1 MDITL
6 GLDFGTHQSKLCL
19 SYRPYNETVHEFIE
33 FDMPD
38 GSRTTL
44 LPSIIQINNDETI
57 SIGYVDKDRCMAS
70 RSAKPEIPIFPKE
83 PNCDYPTE
91 PIKKYPPKPE
101 KIELDWKDKLQAI
114 KGGGDPND
122 VRLKK
127 WQQTCEAIDRKWAK
141 DHNAWVTRCRE
152 IDEEHEI
159 WESQVNDLQNDYNH
173 NLKVWE
179 SEAGILQ
186 YYRYFKIASFST
198 AFTWNPN
205 HIVSADVLSI
215 WYLAYVMLT
224 VKRHVKI
231 HLNEIFEESVA
242 IQMGVPTS
250 ANSRLSDQIKNHACK
265 LLVAARRLV
274 DLFDSPEDFCNTN
287 YKELMAA
294 IDLPTKGAKSLAED
308 YGMSVL
314 PEAFAGLQSLTN
326 RKRLSRG
333 KMHLLVDIGGG
344 TTDIAFFTIT
354 EDLTPNIHIVK
365 SFHKGLNFVFE
376 QFCKENPQFSIIEAQ
391 ELFWDDPHEFR
402 RYTSMYTEELNKQ
415 LNEVIEIVKREFMY
429 KVGKYGKK
437 MSALTFAMN
446 GCPTVYCGGGSTFHR
461 MRISPR
467 YFSDVRMVGKD
478 TLSIPNLKNRT
489 IPNELYTIL
498 ATSYG
503 LSVPQIEDPQMID
516 LDKLFEQIGLNYS
529 EGKQKQIP
537 RMDYG
542 LLDD

>member
-1 MDITL
+1 MNITL
-6 GLDFGTHQSKLCL
+6 GLDFGTHQSKLCM
-19 SYRPYNETVHEFIE
+19 SYRPYNETIHEFIE
-33 FDMPD
+33 FEMPD
-38 GSRTTL
+38 GSTSTL
-44 LPSIIQINNDETI
+44 LPSIIQINQDETI
-57 SIGYVDKDRCMAS
+57 SIGYVDKAKCMTS
-70 RSAKPEIPIFPKE
+70 RSAKPELPKLPQE
-83 PNCDYPTE
+83 PLKVYPPE
-91 PIKKYPPKPE
+91 PTKKYPAKPH
-101 KIELDWKDKLQAI
+101 KIELDWKEKLRAI
-114 KGGGDPND
+114 NNGKDIND
-122 VRLKK
+122 IKLEE
-127 WQQTCEAIDRKWAK
+127 WQQACQTIDRKWARE
-141 DHNAWVTRCRE
+141 HSAWVEKCRE
-152 IDEEHEI
+152 IDEIHES

-179 SEAGILQ
+179 SEAGIQ
-186 YYRYFKIASFST
+186 QFYRYFKIASFST

-205 HIVSADVLSI
+205 HIISADTLSI
-215 WYLAYVMLT
+215 WYLAYIMLT

-287 YKELMAA
+287 YKELIAA
-294 IDLPTKGAKSLAED
+294 IDLPTTGAKSLAED
-308 YGMSVL
+308 YGISVL

-344 TTDIAFFTIT
+344 TTDVAFFTIT
-354 EDLTPNIHIVK
+354 EDLSPNIHIVK

-402 RYTSMYTEELNKQ
+402 RYTTMYTEELNKQ
-415 LNEVIEIVKREFMY
+415 LNEVIEIVKRQFMY
-429 KVGKYGKK
+429 KVGIHGKN

-461 MRISPR
+461 MRISPK
-467 YFSDVRMVGKD
+467 YFSDVRMVNKD
-478 TLSIPNLKNRT
+478 TLSIPNLKNKS
-489 IPNELYTIL
+489 IPNEFYTIL

-503 LSVPQIEDPQMID
+503 LSVPQIEEPQMVD

-529 EGKQKQIP
+529 EGKGKHIS

>member
-1 MDITL
+1 M
-6 GLDFGTHQSKLCL
+6 
-19 SYRPYNETVHEFIE
+19 
-33 FDMPD
+33 
-38 GSRTTL
+38 
-44 LPSIIQINNDETI
+44 
-57 SIGYVDKDRCMAS
+57 
-70 RSAKPEIPIFPKE
+70 KE
-83 PNCDYPTE
+83 PRNTDMH
-91 PIKKYPPKPE
+91 KK
-101 KIELDWKDKLQAI
+101 IGVAVDLGSTTIAVCCLDM
-114 KGGGDPND
+114 
-122 VRLKK
+122 
-127 WQQTCEAIDRKWAK
+127 
-141 DHNAWVTRCRE
+141 VTKNE
-152 IDEEHEI
+152 I
-159 WESQVNDLQNDYNH
+159 L
-173 NLKVWE
+173 
-179 SEAGILQ
+179 
-186 YYRYFKIASFST
+186 SFSF
-198 AFTWNPN
+198 ANPQ
-205 HIVSADVLSI
+205 HIYGADVI
-215 WYLAYVMLT
+215 T
-224 VKRHVKI
+224 R
-231 HLNEIFEESVA
+231 
-242 IQMGVPTS
+242 
-250 ANSRLSDQIKNHACK
+250 IKHC
-265 LLVAARRLV
+265 V
-274 DLFDSPEDFCNTN
+274 DNPSMIN
-287 YKELMAA
+287 
-294 IDLPTKGAKSLAED
+294 
-308 YGMSVL
+308 
-314 PEAFAGLQSLTN
+314 
-326 RKRLSRG
+326 

-478 TLSIPNLKNRT
+478 TLSIPNIKNRT